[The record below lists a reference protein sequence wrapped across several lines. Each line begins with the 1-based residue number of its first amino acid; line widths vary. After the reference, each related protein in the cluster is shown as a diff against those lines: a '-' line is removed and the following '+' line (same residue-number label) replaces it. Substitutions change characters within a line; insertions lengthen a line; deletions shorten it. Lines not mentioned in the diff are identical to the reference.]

1 MRRTLTKAG
10 QKVAL
15 AFRWLIIGALSAA
28 FLVPFALVVSS
39 EV

>member
-15 AFRWLIIGALSAA
+15 AFRWLIIGVLSAA
-28 FLVPFALVVSS
+28 CLAPIALIVSS

>member
-1 MRRTLTKAG
+1 MRRTLTQAG

-15 AFRWLIIGALSAA
+15 AFRWLIVGALSAA
-28 FLVPFALVVSS
+28 FLVPIALIVSS